1 MGSFGAT
8 WQHTSWRGR
17 AKGATT
23 GLSHMAA
30 REPASLG
37 VGAKTTTMGAKP
49 HVSSGARLSG
59 R

>member
-1 MGSFGAT
+1 MGSSGAT

-17 AKGATT
+17 AKGAAM

-37 VGAKTTTMGAKP
+37 VGARTVTTGAKP
-49 HVSSGARLSG
+49 RVSTEPASH
-59 R
+59 